1 MVVFQNESGDSFYI
15 ILEGL
20 AEILIDDKPFTIYE
34 KGNIFGELA
43 VTAKN
48 PLRQATVRAKGP
60 LTLLKIRNKDYEKLN
75 RPSAWKKAPASGASR
90 ASFPQ
95 NAATKRWG
103 SFGTPT

>member
-1 MVVFQNESGDSFYI
+1 MSFEKLSQNHLLELRAPSLVQHFKDNEVVVFQNESGDSFYI

-60 LTLLKIRNKDYEKLN
+60 LTLLRGFFA
-75 RPSAWKKAPASGASR
+75 SPAFQR
-90 ASFPQ
+90 
-95 NAATKRWG
+95 
-103 SFGTPT
+103 